1 MKTNRMQHF
10 SNTHLKGTIITKKV
24 ASRTFLVDVSPVSH
38 PLFPCKSK
46 IYIIKTSAKQPA
58 FMAFCTLIKR
68 ILYLLKHKKGVFNPY
83 ICTFSTY
90 EPCIFTAKSVT
101 PNVTPNTY
109 FRFEF

>member
-1 MKTNRMQHF
+1 
-10 SNTHLKGTIITKKV
+10 
-24 ASRTFLVDVSPVSH
+24 
-38 PLFPCKSK
+38 
-46 IYIIKTSAKQPA
+46 
-58 FMAFCTLIKR
+58 MAFCTLIKR
-68 ILYLLKHKKGVFNPY
+68 ILYLLKHKKEVFNPY